1 MVRSMEMWDIV
12 LVKNFIDPV
21 LHIQIGLGNDVLSN
35 LLDLIDSYVE
45 KLSTG
50 DEVARNTLVKVNQV
64 ISKRRQDRQI

>member
-1 MVRSMEMWDIV
+1 MEMWDIV